1 MSESLVVNTTNG
13 LALPSASTSN
23 LGKFL
28 SSNFE
33 LRPENLSL
41 VAKMTT
47 KEGATPGMF
56 RAEPSN
62 EQFKEL
68 KVVLLRDPQKQREYN
83 LPYKPGQTGKDFK
96 ECYSRDA
103 VQPDKKAKNPP
114 ALYCGNCPMNSDNQA
129 NWEKWRKGK
138 EAGATKESLRILIPP
153 CKGTRY
159 MLMANY
165 ETKSLYHFTL
175 KGVDNLKEYEATM
188 EGLAREMGKLSNN
201 APRINKAI
209 EEENTRT
216 GGSKPLF
223 LMPTEIWHLKM
234 TLYSRRTA
242 DGNFLLGIKD
252 VEILTQESRAV
263 FESLVK
269 SLEEKKKAGQ
279 LQTQEASEA
288 EEEAAAVSEAPAGAI
303 RTAEVVSVTT
313 NEVAV
318 KNSQIQI

>member
-1 MSESLVVNTTNG
+1 MSESLTVSTTSV

-33 LRPENLSL
+33 LRPEALTL
-41 VAKMTT
+41 VPKMTT

-56 RAEPSN
+56 RATPSN

-68 KVVLLRDPQKQREYN
+68 KVVMLREPQKQREYN
-83 LPYKPGQTGKDFK
+83 LPYKPGQVGKDFK
-96 ECYSRDA
+96 ECFSRDY

-114 ALYCGNCPMNSDNQA
+114 AMYCASCPMNSDNQA

-138 EAGATKESLRILIPP
+138 EAGATKEALRILIPP

-159 MLMANY
+159 MLLANY

-175 KGVDNLKEYEATM
+175 KGVENLKEYESTM
-188 EGLAREMGKLSNN
+188 EGLSREMGKLSNN
-201 APRINKAI
+201 LGRINKAI
-209 EEENTRT
+209 EEENART

-223 LMPTEIWHLKM
+223 LMPTELCHLKM
-234 TLYSRRTA
+234 TFYSRRTP

-252 VEILTQESRAV
+252 VEILSRESRAA
-263 FESLVK
+263 FESIVE
-269 SLEEKKKAGQ
+269 SLEEKRKSGQ
-279 LQTQEASEA
+279 LQTQEANEA
-288 EEEAAAVSEAPAGAI
+288 EEEAAALTEAP
-303 RTAEVVSVTT
+303 TAQVISVQT
-313 NEVAV
+313 NEVA
-318 KNSQIQI
+318 KQNAQIEI